1 MKKLLIRFSIYIL
14 AVMFGIGAT
23 VINAEMAEAKTRTS
37 HIKSSKKGGTG
48 KKTAAKKK
56 TGVSSSPS
64 SKSVGDRPVAPTE
77 VATKEN
83 KKSKNA
89 SRQFEGQLM
98 YNIYHFSNKAAR
110 VLTFGALQNGPSTMF
125 LTIKGDEI
133 EIYDA
138 TNHTHQI
145 LKPKDKKAI
154 HYSDITREGII
165 ISGDLYDEIYDQQN
179 KERRVGDK
187 VYRINKQ
194 QTVHDQRVNFKG
206 DDCTVVDELLTQ
218 SEDGQSPMMEMRS
231 QLWTV
236 PQLKVSDLLTT
247 SFQGFGTGEVAK
259 KGLINTQIRVPVVG
273 ALKMQQAF
281 ELMGINERKIS
292 SGEMNPPADIILVTA
307 YNTADLGRYNSK
319 HEKALKKSGRKPKGQ
334 KAREIKEK
342 ISDEWA
348 FAEDWRSYTL
358 TPPENELT
366 AWQFAE
372 SIASG
377 LAKNTSNNIWE
388 SDGTTSDNVS
398 ERQLDS
404 MEAESDA
411 MEEEEL
417 RKSQTEEERE
427 RIKKKNLEL
436 VVSDHQKVYDNAARR
451 KQNIY
456 DNYAKFHESN
466 IKELMKDY
474 VKDGKFSS
482 ISVGDSQYFY
492 RDCIKRMRQEHN
504 LMMATYKRMKKR
516 GVELKK
522 HPAHDLKFDYTVP
535 TVEAESR
542 LRAKGLW

>member
-1 MKKLLIRFSIYIL
+1 MKKFLIRFSIYIL
-14 AVMFGIGAT
+14 AVTFGIGAT
-23 VINAEMAEAKTRTS
+23 LINAEMAEAKTRTS
-37 HIKSSKKGGTG
+37 HTKSSKKGGQG
-48 KKTAAKKK
+48 HKTAAKKK
-56 TGVSSSPS
+56 TGALSSPS
-64 SKSVGDRPVAPTE
+64 SKSVGDSPVAPTG
-77 VATKEN
+77 VATKDSKN
-83 KKSKNA
+83 SKNA

-165 ISGDLYDEIYDQQN
+165 ISGNLYDEIYDQQN

-259 KGLINTQIRVPVVG
+259 KGLINTQLRIPVVG

-292 SGEMNPPADIILVTA
+292 DVEMNPPADIMLVTA
-307 YNTADLGRYNSK
+307 YSTADLGRYNSK

-358 TPPENELT
+358 TPPGNELT

-372 SIASG
+372 SIVSG

-404 MEAESDA
+404 MEAQSDA
-411 MEEEEL
+411 MEEEL

-436 VVSDHQKVYDNAARR
+436 VVSDHQKVYDSAAKS
-451 KQNIY
+451 KQKAY
-456 DNYAKFHESN
+456 DNYAQFHESN
-466 IKELMKDY
+466 TKELMKDY

-482 ISVGDSQYFY
+482 ISVGNSQYFY
-492 RDCIKRMRQEHN
+492 WSCIKGMRQAHQ
-504 LMMATYKRMKKR
+504 LMMATYNRMKKR

-522 HPAHDLKFDYTVP
+522 HPAHDLKFDYTSP
-535 TVEAESR
+535 IEEAESR